1 MDIDKLLDK
10 SYKIELREK
19 KRQEREKTKED
30 KWKKRQHKKQEK
42 LKQKLGLEIENY
54 KDEIKGNI
62 ELESTSTLQEDTNK
76 KYIKDTNFTIENSLL
91 QDYTSK
97 KQERLNALQKQLY
110 FIEDLGITYIQNSH
124 CYLIKFTYN
133 GHSYNE
139 RIDEILLDPEEDY
152 IDTFVIYIKRKIG
165 YKE

>member
-10 SYKIELREK
+10 SYKIELRVK
-19 KRQEREKTKED
+19 KRQERKKIKED
-30 KWKKRQHKKQEK
+30 KWNKRRQKKQEK
-42 LKQKLGLEIENY
+42 LKQKLGLKVETY

-62 ELESTSTLQEDTNK
+62 ELESTSTLQEDTNE
-76 KYIKDTNFTIENSLL
+76 KYIKDTNLTIDNSLL
-91 QDYTSK
+91 QDYNSK
-97 KQERLNALQKQLY
+97 KQERLHTLQEQLY
-110 FIEDLGITYIQNSH
+110 FIEDLGITYSSNAH

-133 GHSYNE
+133 GDNYNE

-152 IDTFVIYIKRKIG
+152 LDTFVIYIKRRIG